1 MAAPVVAGVIALM
14 LERTPALTPAQVK
27 SRLMAT
33 ATPLAYGS
41 VDTTGSGLVNAVAAV
56 AATDQTAPAADPVS
70 SGFASQMYPYLY
82 GQPLVWRDLA
92 FNGGVD
98 SNGVQ
103 WSDISWSNISW
114 DAITWQNISWEAFN
128 WAAVSWQDI
137 SWEGITWED
146 ISWEMLAL
154 KTSGKGKIKARKGQR
169 EWGAL
174 E

>member
-1 MAAPVVAGVIALM
+1 MG
-14 LERTPALTPAQVK
+14 
-27 SRLMAT
+27 T

-56 AATDQTAPAADPVS
+56 AATDQTAPAAEPVS
-70 SGFASQMYPYLY
+70 SGFASQMYPYLI
-82 GQPLVWRDLA
+82 GQPITWRDLA

-98 SNGVQ
+98 ANGVR

-128 WAAVSWQDI
+128 WTAVSWQDI

-146 ISWEMLAL
+146 ISWEMLTP
-154 KTSGKGKIKARKGQR
+154 KTNGKGKIKARKAQR
-169 EWGAL
+169 EWRTL